1 MLDRSIADCKTMANH
16 ATAKKCDAAGTSTP
30 KATKDVTRGAN
41 NLLIEKIMEMVVCES
56 LAEITYRVSGRW
68 PIIVVM
74 TIKGNLRHRIAKL
87 GSEKEWE
94 ELTGA
99 QKILRK
105 IAISQ
110 DCKEVISGHH
120 ERPSWG
126 GGAFYYCEKEHLT
139 LFREVMH
146 RLPFPCQSKH
156 VICSEA
162 YLDSV
167 RECIASTAPVPGRG
181 REAFLIK
188 RAGQIRQFDIVEL
201 PTCPMLNVDQL
212 YGNKFDAD
220 LILHMA
226 LKPSVQASYPEEWEN
241 VWGQVYENES
251 SILKPINPNNTNTFT
266 CRFCGGRALMNAQHA
281 LFAPCSAKIRNA
293 MIKGSLFNAIYGL
306 AEEFPPRVLRV
317 NDLSKIEEKEEEAKG
332 ITKDADID
340 DTGHCTS
347 DGEEE

>member
-1 MLDRSIADCKTMANH
+1 MARQTSRKRCVAADKLATIKEEQTPEGTEGVMIEQVMGMVQCKSLDELSR
-16 ATAKKCDAAGTSTP
+16 
-30 KATKDVTRGAN
+30 
-41 NLLIEKIMEMVVCES
+41 
-56 LAEITYRVSGRW
+56 RVSRRW

-87 GSEKEWE
+87 GSEKAPE
-94 ELTGA
+94 ELTDA
-99 QKILRK
+99 QRVLRN
-105 IAISQ
+105 IAMKQ
-110 DCKEVISGHH
+110 GCKDVISNHH

-188 RAGQIRQFDIVEL
+188 RAGKIRQFDIVEL

-226 LKPSVQASYPEEWEN
+226 LKPSVQASYPEE
-241 VWGQVYENES
+241 
-251 SILKPINPNNTNTFT
+251 
-266 CRFCGGRALMNAQHA
+266 
-281 LFAPCSAKIRNA
+281 
-293 MIKGSLFNAIYGL
+293 
-306 AEEFPPRVLRV
+306 
-317 NDLSKIEEKEEEAKG
+317 
-332 ITKDADID
+332 
-340 DTGHCTS
+340 
-347 DGEEE
+347 